1 MSTCFKRR
9 NEFLYVV
16 LPYFNFCGFK
26 RRRQLFVEFIKK
38 IEKIPGI
45 RMVVAENIG
54 PAPLPTLN
62 VYLHHKVN
70 SPSVLWLKENLVNIA
85 VGHLPSDWKYV
96 AWIDA
101 DITFLN
107 ENWVKDTIREL
118 DIYDVVQLFRT
129 CVNLGPQG
137 EAIKI
142 DKSFG
147 YMHRDSNTPYL
158 KTDKYGFWHPGY
170 GWACNR
176 KAWNQMNGLLD
187 WAILGSGDRH
197 MAMSFIGKALD
208 SAPGNIHKN
217 YKNMLVEFQKKCE
230 NLEVSYIDGT
240 ILHHWHG
247 KFEDRKY
254 RERWEIL
261 TKNKFDPIDDIE
273 MSDDGIIHL
282 TMSGERI
289 QSELNGYFIGRR
301 EDGV

>member
-38 IEKIPGI
+38 IEKVKGI
-45 RMVVAENIG
+45 RVVVSENMG
-54 PAPLPTLN
+54 PAPLPPLN
-62 VYLHHKVN
+62 VWLHHKVN

-85 VGHLPSDWKYV
+85 VGHLPNDWKYV
-96 AWIDA
+96 SWIDA

-107 ENWVKDTIREL
+107 ENWVNETIQEL
-118 DIYDVVQLFRT
+118 RMYDVIQMFRT
-129 CVNLGPQG
+129 CINLGPQG

-147 YMHRDSNTPYL
+147 YMHRDSNTPYM

-170 GWACNR
+170 AWACNR

-208 SAPGNIHKN
+208 SAPGNIHQN
-217 YKNMLVEFQKKCE
+217 YKNMLNEFQAKCKK
-230 NLEVSYIDGT
+230 LELSYIDGT

-247 KFEDRKY
+247 RYEDRKY
-254 RERWEIL
+254 RERWDIL
-261 TKNKFDPIDDIE
+261 TKNKFNPIDDIE
-273 MSDDGIIHL
+273 MSDSGLIHL
-282 TMSGERI
+282 TMSGERM
-289 QSELNGYFIGRR
+289 QSELNDYFIGRR